1 MQNSHNILFVS
12 RGIVDETEALK
23 QALSLASNNKATLK
37 ALIVCPEFPSTMADY
52 KEKYQASLEY
62 QLQQS
67 IDAARKQV
75 KLNDAEVSIQI
86 DVESGDTPAIGI
98 IQHVLRYAHD
108 LVIKAAEPKDDGKG
122 FKVLDMDFL
131 RQCPC
136 PVWLCRPIVS
146 HRGDIRVAVAIDPE
160 SKEKAGHDLS
170 LRLLEISRSLADTCN
185 GELNIISCWD
195 FKHEKVLRDNIFIRT
210 PEKEIKDIVVNT
222 KTAHKAALENLIS
235 ESNIAGKI
243 QVDHVRGSP
252 DTMIPKTIEAKKI
265 DILVMGTVAR
275 TGVAGFFIGN
285 TAENVLQKIEC
296 TLLALKPN
304 GFASPVKAY

>member
-1 MQNSHNILFVS
+1 MQNFHNILFVS
-12 RGIVDETEALK
+12 HGIVDETEVLK
-23 QALSLASNNKATLK
+23 QALSLASNNKAALK

-52 KEKYQASLEY
+52 KEKYQASLKA

-86 DVESGDTPAIGI
+86 GVESGDTPAIRI
-98 IQHVLRYAHD
+98 IQHVLRDAHD
-108 LVIKAAEPKDDGKG
+108 LVIKAAEPKEDGKG

-136 PVWLCRPIVS
+136 PVWLCRPIAS

-160 SKEKAGHDLS
+160 SKEKTGHDLS
-170 LRLLEISRSLADTCN
+170 LRLLEFSRSLADTCN
-185 GELNIISCWD
+185 GELSIISCWD
-195 FKHEKVLRDNIFIRT
+195 FKHEKDLRDNVWVRV
-210 PEKEIKDIVVNT
+210 PEKEIKDILMDT
-222 KTAHKAALENLIS
+222 KSRHKTALDNLIN

-252 DTMIPKTIEAKKI
+252 DMVIPKTIEAKEI

-304 GFASPVKAY
+304 GFVSPVKVY